1 MHGWVYAVF
10 ADFPPAEARQKM
22 PKVRTDTAVKAP
34 QNLELEL
41 FVSRLA
47 EKFAELLTAFIIG
60 IEIGEL
66 SLELEGADDWL
77 HSQIDEWCETEEP
90 NRALHIRAM
99 CAIMVWLIL
108 DELYV
113 DDLAEAETKPT
124 PEETAEKVQRVAKLS
139 VEVIRTVQSI
149 WGLLHGKA

>member
-1 MHGWVYAVF
+1 
-10 ADFPPAEARQKM
+10 
-22 PKVRTDTAVKAP
+22 
-34 QNLELEL
+34 
-41 FVSRLA
+41 
-47 EKFAELLTAFIIG
+47 
-60 IEIGEL
+60 
-66 SLELEGADDWL
+66 
-77 HSQIDEWCETEEP
+77 
-90 NRALHIRAM
+90 M